1 MKKLFAILLVTA
13 LTSCGVSSSS
23 EPAEAREQSAA
34 LEPPKSNTDYKNI
47 IGKPIKIGNIEV
59 AQYDFP
65 DGRMDWNDAKKAC
78 ADLGE
83 GWKLP
88 SKDELNTLYQNSY
101 EIGGFKNSSYWSSTQ
116 LDVNGAWYQF
126 FFDGDQ
132 NYNGKYATEY
142 VRAIRALE
150 QSAALEP
157 PESNTDYK
165 NIIGKPIKIGNIEV
179 AQYNFPKKMDWNDA
193 KKACADLGEGW
204 KLTSKDELNYLYQNR
219 VAIGGFK
226 DGPHWSSTETS
237 SNFAWY
243 QLFNSGFQSYDS
255 KDYAGYV
262 RAVRAF

>member
-1 MKKLFAILLVTA
+1 MKKLFAILLVTI
-13 LTSCGVSSSS
+13 LTSCGS
-23 EPAEAREQSAA
+23 A
-34 LEPPKSNTDYKNI
+34 LEPPKSNTDYNNI
-47 IGKPIKIGNIEV
+47 IGKPIKIGNLEIAQYDFPEQMNWEDAKIFCINLGKGWRLPTIEELNYLHKNRRTSGSFTGNVYWSSTEEAYSTSRGTSFSQNEFSQASITWNPYYVRAVRALEQSESEKNMIRKNIMGKSIKIGNIEV

-65 DGRMDWNDAKKAC
+65 KIMPWEDAKKAC

-88 SKDELNTLYQNSY
+88 
-101 EIGGFKNSSYWSSTQ
+101 
-116 LDVNGAWYQF
+116 
-126 FFDGDQ
+126 
-132 NYNGKYATEY
+132 
-142 VRAIRALE
+142 
-150 QSAALEP
+150 
-157 PESNTDYK
+157 
-165 NIIGKPIKIGNIEV
+165 
-179 AQYNFPKKMDWNDA
+179 
-193 KKACADLGEGW
+193 
-204 KLTSKDELNYLYQNR
+204 SKDELNYLYQNR

>member
-1 MKKLFAILLVTA
+1 MKKLFTILLVTV
-13 LTSCGVSSSS
+13 LTSCGGSISS
-23 EPAEAREQSAA
+23 EPAEAREKSAA
-34 LEPPKSNTDYKNI
+34 LESPKSNTDYKNI

-83 GWKLP
+83 EWKLP
-88 SKDELNTLYQNSY
+88 
-101 EIGGFKNSSYWSSTQ
+101 
-116 LDVNGAWYQF
+116 
-126 FFDGDQ
+126 
-132 NYNGKYATEY
+132 
-142 VRAIRALE
+142 
-150 QSAALEP
+150 
-157 PESNTDYK
+157 
-165 NIIGKPIKIGNIEV
+165 
-179 AQYNFPKKMDWNDA
+179 
-193 KKACADLGEGW
+193 
-204 KLTSKDELNYLYQNR
+204 SKDELNYLYQNR

-262 RAVRAF
+262 RAIRDF